1 MKKLAIGCAI
11 VLVLAGAVIA
21 GVSYYAYRQAR
32 AMFAQFAEL
41 GQVPEIEQRVRNK
54 SAFVAPANEELT
66 ARQVE
71 RLVQV
76 QTRVRQRIGERFGEL
91 ERKYKVLADKRE
103 ATIAD
108 APTLL
113 AAYRDLAAG
122 WLEAKR
128 IQVDALNEA
137 GLSLQEYRWIRD
149 QAYKAI
155 GVPFMD
161 FDVGADVPMGA
172 SGAPACISMA
182 NKLRL
187 VRPRYVVDVQQTAR
201 IEQYPGFPELLQ
213 RDYYLEA
220 EFEEVKLYRSRDD
233 LTDPEIPSSPI

>member
-11 VLVLAGAVIA
+11 VLVLAGAVIG

-41 GQVPEIEQRVRNK
+41 GQVPEIEQRVHNK

-91 ERKYKVLADKRE
+91 ERKYKVLADKRD

-128 IQVDALNEA
+128 IQVEALNEA
-137 GLSLQEYRWIRD
+137 GLSLQEYRWIRN
-149 QAYKAI
+149 QAYKAL

-161 FDVGADVPMGA
+161 FDVAKLVEEIRAGGTTVEPGRI
-172 SGAPACISMA
+172 SGAVGPSGPES
-182 NKLRL
+182 NRKL
-187 VRPRYVVDVQQTAR
+187 
-201 IEQYPGFPELLQ
+201 IEAH
-213 RDYYLEA
+213 RKHLEDNLA
-220 EFEEVKLYRSRDD
+220 LAAFGL
-233 LTDPEIPSSPI
+233 

>member
-1 MKKLAIGCAI
+1 MKKLAIGCLI
-11 VLVLAGAVIA
+11 VLMLAGVVVA

-54 SAFVAPANEELT
+54 SAFVPPANEELT

-91 ERKYKVLADKRE
+91 ERKYKVLSEKE
-103 ATIAD
+103 NATIAD

-122 WLEAKR
+122 WLDAKR

-155 GVPFMD
+155 GMAYMD
-161 FDVGADVPMGA
+161 FDVGKLIEEIRAGGKAVEPGRI
-172 SGAPACISMA
+172 SGAVEPSGPEP
-182 NKLRL
+182 NRKLVEVYRK
-187 VRPRYVVDVQQTAR
+187 Q
-201 IEQYPGFPELLQ
+201 
-213 RDYYLEA
+213 LETNLA
-220 EFEEVKLYRSRDD
+220 LAAFGL
-233 LTDPEIPSSPI
+233 